1 MLTRHVDMEEGTG
14 DGQADDYA
22 IWALLL
28 LVLLKCRTGGFSVAK
43 HIPPLFFFHN
53 CFHDLITG
61 IVVVIYS
68 LHGFFKSTTVML
80 VSN

>member
-28 LVLLKCRTGGFSVAK
+28 LVLLKCRTAGSQWPN
-43 HIPPLFFFHN
+43 ISPPFFFHN

-68 LHGFFKSTTVML
+68 LHGFVKSTTVML

>member
-1 MLTRHVDMEEGTG
+1 MLTCHVDMEKGTG

-43 HIPPLFFFHN
+43 HTPPLFFHN

-68 LHGFFKSTTVML
+68 LHGVVKSTTVMS

>member
-14 DGQADDYA
+14 DGQADNYA

-43 HIPPLFFFHN
+43 HIPPFFF
-53 CFHDLITG
+53 ITA
-61 IVVVIYS
+61 S
-68 LHGFFKSTTVML
+68 MT
-80 VSN
+80 

>member
-43 HIPPLFFFHN
+43 HMKKKKGG
-53 CFHDLITG
+53 ITT
-61 IVVVIYS
+61 S
-68 LHGFFKSTTVML
+68 MT
-80 VSN
+80 

>member
-43 HIPPLFFFHN
+43 HIPPPFFF
-53 CFHDLITG
+53 ITA
-61 IVVVIYS
+61 S
-68 LHGFFKSTTVML
+68 MT
-80 VSN
+80 